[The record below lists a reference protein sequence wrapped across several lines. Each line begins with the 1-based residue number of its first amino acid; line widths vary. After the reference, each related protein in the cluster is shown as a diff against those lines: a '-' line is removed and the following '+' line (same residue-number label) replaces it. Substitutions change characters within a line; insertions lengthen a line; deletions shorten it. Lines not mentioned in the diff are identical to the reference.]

1 MYNNKCQ
8 MFPSNIIASTFH
20 FEESEF
26 FEVEESGRAVPKVE
40 F

>member
-1 MYNNKCQ
+1 